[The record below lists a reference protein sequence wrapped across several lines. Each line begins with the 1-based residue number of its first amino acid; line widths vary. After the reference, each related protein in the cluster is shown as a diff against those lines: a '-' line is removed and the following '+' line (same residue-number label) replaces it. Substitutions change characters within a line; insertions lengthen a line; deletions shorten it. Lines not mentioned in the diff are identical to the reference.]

1 MKLGMW
7 RKLRVTIVLALTFS
21 AENADSML
29 LSAMYLAIGT
39 SLGIGPAKLGNLSMF
54 RSLVTVSTILPIP
67 PPPSLLPHSHSHA

>member
-54 RSLVTVSTILPIP
+54 RSLVTVSTVLFLPCP
-67 PPPSLLPHSHSHA
+67 QSLLSRSHSLA